1 MNLKALGFLIKDAVS
16 EGADKVMADSAALP
30 ETLTKAQAFRQ
41 FGQINVQRWLQE
53 GLIHAVRMDGMGSKK
68 RFDRFKL
75 EAVARVS
82 NRTTDLPVAER

>member
-1 MNLKALGFLIKDAVS
+1 MNLKALGFLNKVPVS
-16 EGADKVMADSAALP
+16 EGADKTMDVSGALP

-41 FGQINVQRWLQE
+41 FGRTNVHRWLQE
-53 GLIHAVRMDGMGSKK
+53 GLIHAVRMDGTGSKK

-82 NRTTDLPVAER
+82 NRTTDLPIA